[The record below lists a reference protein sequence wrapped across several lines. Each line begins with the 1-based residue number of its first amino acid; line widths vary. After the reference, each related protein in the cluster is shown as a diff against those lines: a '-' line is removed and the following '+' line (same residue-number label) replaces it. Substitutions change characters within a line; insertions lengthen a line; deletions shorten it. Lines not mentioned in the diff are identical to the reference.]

1 MRKREQDKFFN
12 WQQTCEFLNC
22 SKSYFYH
29 LVTTGKLKA
38 FCLGKRKGI
47 RVYKSSCIEFLK
59 IKKL

>member
-12 WQQTCEFLNC
+12 CQQACEFLNC

-38 FCLGKRKGI
+38 FCLGVNISR
-47 RVYKSSCIEFLK
+47 L
-59 IKKL
+59 